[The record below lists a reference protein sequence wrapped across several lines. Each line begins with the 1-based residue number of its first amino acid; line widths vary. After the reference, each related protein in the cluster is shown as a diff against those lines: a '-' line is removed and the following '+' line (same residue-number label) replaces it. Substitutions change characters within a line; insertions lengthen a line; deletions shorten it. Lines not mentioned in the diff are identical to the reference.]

1 MDGAPRDI
9 FDGDPAL
16 PLVAGAPDDE
26 PAASSGEIGAFRLLA
41 SAGGAL
47 LLGWLFRF
55 PPALLFALPFAGLAV
70 GVVGRRRALRGP
82 TIALLGAAFMAQAT
96 SIFVTP
102 FTWPLRFVFFLSLI
116 GGLGLMIRWQMKG
129 L

>member
-9 FDGDPAL
+9 FDRDPAL
-16 PLVAGAPDDE
+16 PLAARAPGDE
-26 PAASSGEIGAFRLLA
+26 PAASTGEIGAFRLLA
-41 SAGGAL
+41 SAGGTL

-55 PPALLFALPFAGLAV
+55 PPASLFALPFAGLAV

-82 TIALLGAAFMAQAT
+82 TIALLGSAFMAQAT
-96 SIFVTP
+96 SIFVTS